1 MSGAPMLPERPD
13 PDLVLARLK
22 EAEARKRRGKLR
34 VFFGFAPGVGK
45 TYRMLQVAREL
56 VESGGDGREP
66 GVDLVIGLIED
77 HRRRE
82 TAAMVLGL
90 PLLPRREVN
99 YQGRVLREFD
109 LDGALARRPKV
120 ILVDELAHTNAPG
133 SRHPKR
139 WQDIA
144 ELLDAGI
151 DVFTTLN
158 VQHLESLNDVI
169 TQITGIVVRET
180 VPDAVL
186 DDADT
191 IELIDIAPDE
201 LLARLGEGKVYLLD
215 QAKQASRHFFRRGN
229 LLALRELALR
239 RTAAHVDDDVRAYRQ
254 HHGVVS
260 TWPTAERLLVAVGPA
275 PSSAR
280 LIRATARMAA
290 GLRCAWVAAY
300 VEVGPMATRPLAPGS
315 ADEARLE
322 AHLRLAE
329 SQGATIARLPGG
341 SGGVA
346 AAVLSYARRHN
357 VTRIVLGKPTHARF
371 WDRLRGSLLDDVV
384 RGSGDIEVH
393 VIRGDEGAAFRAR
406 PEATPRR
413 PRSLR
418 PYLAAL
424 GLVAVTTAV
433 AASLRA
439 LFQLPDLEMLFLL
452 AVMVTAIAFG
462 RRPSLFAAALGV
474 AAYDFFF
481 VAPFHTFSVADRSY
495 VLTFAMMFATGFVI
509 SDLAVRLRRQ
519 ERAARSREQRTTL
532 LYSLARALA
541 SADDPA
547 AIAQVAVEHG
557 ATAFEAQVALFGVG
571 ARAAASTSAETGE
584 LVLLGKAPASFVPEP
599 GILAVARWAHEH
611 GELAGRGTDTLPGAA
626 GLSAPLRAGAS
637 RLGVFL
643 LAEAPSP
650 GRTDD
655 EGGGWALRAEQ
666 RAFLDGFCRQVAG
679 ALERVRLAEQ
689 ARAAA
694 LRAKAEELRASLLST
709 VSHDLRTP
717 LASITGAAT
726 VLRDEAA
733 LDVTTREDL
742 VNSIV
747 DQAERLERLVGNLLD
762 MTRLESGA
770 VALRRDWVPLD
781 EMIGSALTRLESRL
795 EDRPV
800 HVAIAED
807 VPMVFVDPV
816 LFEQVFVNL
825 LENADK
831 YTSAGT
837 PFHLEAKLSDGR
849 VVVSFAD
856 EGPGFAPGTETTVF
870 DKFVRGNDGSV
881 AGAGLGLTICKAIIE
896 AHGGQ
901 IAASNGPAG
910 GAVVRFSLPI
920 ERPAP
925 SVEIEIEEAP

>member
-1 MSGAPMLPERPD
+1 MSDAPMLPERPD
-13 PDLVLARLK
+13 PDLVLARWK
-22 EAEARKRRGKLR
+22 EAEARKKRGKLR
-34 VFFGFAPGVGK
+34 IFFGFAPGVGK

-56 VESGGDGREP
+56 LGSSGDGREP
-66 GVDLVIGLIED
+66 SIDLVVGLVED

-90 PLLPRREVN
+90 PLLPRREVS
-99 YQGRVLREFD
+99 YQGRVLRELD
-109 LDGALARRPKV
+109 LDAALARRPDV

-144 ELLDAGI
+144 DLLDAGI

-191 IELIDIAPDE
+191 VELIDIAPDE
-201 LLARLGEGKVYLLD
+201 LLARLDEGKVYLPD
-215 QAKQASRHFFRRGN
+215 QAKRASRHFFRRGN

-290 GLRCAWVAAY
+290 GLRCPWVAAY
-300 VEVGPMATRPLAPGS
+300 VEVGPTAGRPLTAGS

-322 AHLRLAE
+322 SHLRLAE

-341 SGGVA
+341 TGGVA
-346 AAVLSYARRHN
+346 AAVLAYARRHN
-357 VTRIVLGKPTHARF
+357 VTRIVLGKPTHARL
-371 WDRLRGSLLDDVV
+371 WDRLRGSLLDEVV

-393 VIRGDEGAAFRAR
+393 VIRGDEDTTAS
-406 PEATPRR
+406 
-413 PRSLR
+413 PRSEGAQTRSRPLR

-424 GLVAVTTAV
+424 GLVAGTTAV
-433 AASLRA
+433 AATLRA

-452 AVMVTAIAFG
+452 AVMVTAIGFG
-462 RRPSLFAAALGV
+462 RGPSLFAAALGV

-481 VAPFHTFSVADRSY
+481 VPPFHTFSVADRSY

-509 SDLAVRLRRQ
+509 SDLAVRLRHQ
-519 ERAARSREQRTTL
+519 ERAARSREERTTL

-541 SADDPA
+541 AADDPA
-547 AIAQVAVEHG
+547 AVARVAVEH
-557 ATAFEAQVALFGVG
+557 AAAAFEAQVALFGVG
-571 ARAAASTSAETGE
+571 AHPVGGASADSGE
-584 LVLLGKAPASFVPEP
+584 LVLLGQAPASFVPEP
-599 GILAVARWAHEH
+599 GLLAVARWTHAR

-637 RLGVFL
+637 RLGVLL

-650 GRTDD
+650 RRTDT
-655 EGGGWALRAEQ
+655 EGGAWSLRAEQ

-689 ARAAA
+689 AKAAA

-717 LASITGAAT
+717 LATITGAAT

-733 LDVTTREDL
+733 LDAVTRDDL

-781 EMIGSALTRLESRL
+781 EMIGSALTRLENRL

-800 HVAIAED
+800 RVVIAED

-831 YTSAGT
+831 YTPAGT
-837 PFHLEAKLSDGR
+837 PCDIEANRADGSVAVTFSDQ
-849 VVVSFAD
+849 
-856 EGPGFAPGTETTVF
+856 GPGFAAGTETTVF
-870 DKFVRGNDGSV
+870 DKFVRGDHPSV
-881 AGAGLGLTICKAIIE
+881 SGAGLGLTICKAIVE

-901 IAASNGPAG
+901 IAASSRPGG
-910 GAVVRFSLPI
+910 GAVVRFWLPI
-920 ERPAP
+920 ERVAP
-925 SVEIEIEEAP
+925 SIEATP